1 MFPNYCFTN
10 SARQSDYN
18 VVKRDYTAKDSLQ
31 CKVVRHSA
39 PSVTSA
45 GRRRTR
51 HRTERRRSISKSS
64 SSRVKDSSS
73 KSVGFRL
80 TPVICSSEKDT
91 RKPGGNDG
99 ESDKITSNPSNDPNR
114 DLQDSFADFFSIIH
128 DNVLESVQD
137 AVQRMVSK
145 SFEESVA
152 KMERLSKD
160 LQNQEA
166 MLNKIYRDVTNKI
179 AAQSEASLNQFK
191 FVTQMLIDNQTVHY
205 RALNQAKAN
214 KQRRKEEEDLERNRK
229 LERERKRMC
238 ASKEV
243 RNERVRKSRSSSVD
257 LVKRSTGGEAKE
269 LVAKAPQHQL
279 CQQQAPLVYHLYN
292 SSTDQESTAR
302 SRQMSRS
309 SSKHANT
316 PDLPRQ
322 STSLSMPDLSG
333 RNSSN
338 ARRIIQ
344 PQHSSKFS
352 RSSSSRSSN
361 HRQDNIVCLPAMTY
375 PPYVRNPPI
384 PRRKLVRKT
393 GQHKGR

>member
-1 MFPNYCFTN
+1 MFPNYCFTK
-10 SARQSDYN
+10 SARQSDYD
-18 VVKRDYTAKDSLQ
+18 VTKRDYIAKDSLQ
-31 CKVVRHSA
+31 RKAIRHSA
-39 PSVTSA
+39 PSVTSG

-51 HRTERRRSISKSS
+51 HRTERQRSISKSS
-64 SSRVKDSSS
+64 SLRAKDSSS
-73 KSVGFRL
+73 RSVGFRL

-91 RKPGGNDG
+91 RKPGGDDRDTN
-99 ESDKITSNPSNDPNR
+99 KMTSSPSNDPNR
-114 DLQDSFADFFSIIH
+114 DLQESFADFFSIIH

-214 KQRRKEEEDLERNRK
+214 KQRRKEEEDLERDRK
-229 LERERKRMC
+229 LEWERKRMC
-238 ASKEV
+238 ACKEV
-243 RNERVRKSRSSSVD
+243 RTARVRKSRSSSVD
-257 LVKRSTGGEAKE
+257 LSKRSTGGEAKE
-269 LVAKAPQHQL
+269 LVPKAPQHQL
-279 CQQQAPLVYHLYN
+279 CQQQEPLVYHLHS

-309 SSKHANT
+309 SSKQANT
-316 PDLPRQ
+316 PDLTRQ
-322 STSLSMPDLSG
+322 STSYSMPDLSG
-333 RNSSN
+333 RSSSHPK
-338 ARRIIQ
+338 RLIQ
-344 PQHSSKFS
+344 PQHSSNVF
-352 RSSSSRSSN
+352 RNSSSRSSN
-361 HRQDNIVCLPAMTY
+361 LRQDKIICLPAMTY
-375 PPYVRNPPI
+375 PPYVRNQPI

-393 GQHKGR
+393 CQNKGK

>member
-1 MFPNYCFTN
+1 MFPNYCFTK
-10 SARQSDYN
+10 SARQSGYD
-18 VVKRDYTAKDSLQ
+18 VLKR
-31 CKVVRHSA
+31 KVVRHSS

-51 HRTERRRSISKSS
+51 HRTERQRNISKSS
-64 SSRVKDSSS
+64 SLRDKDSSS
-73 KSVGFRL
+73 KSVGFRE

-91 RKPGGNDG
+91 RNSGGDDRKT
-99 ESDKITSNPSNDPNR
+99 DKMTSSPSNDPNR
-114 DLQDSFADFFSIIH
+114 DLQESFADFFSIIH

-137 AVQRMVSK
+137 AVRRMVSK
-145 SFEESVA
+145 SFEQSVA

-166 MLNKIYRDVTNKI
+166 MLNKIYHDVTNKI

-214 KQRRKEEEDLERNRK
+214 KQRRKEEQDLERDRK

-238 ASKEV
+238 TCKEV
-243 RNERVRKSRSSSVD
+243 RNARVRKSRSSSVD
-257 LVKRSTGGEAKE
+257 LSKRSTGGEAKE
-269 LVAKAPQHQL
+269 RVPKAPQHQL
-279 CQQQAPLVYHLYN
+279 CQQQVPLVYHLYN

-302 SRQMSRS
+302 SNQVSRS
-309 SSKHANT
+309 SSRHAT
-316 PDLPRQ
+316 APDLPRQ
-322 STSLSMPDLSG
+322 STSYSMPDLSG
-333 RNSSN
+333 RTSPNPTRFN
-338 ARRIIQ
+338 Q
-344 PQHSSKFS
+344 NQHASKVS

-375 PPYVRNPPI
+375 PPYVRNCPI
-384 PRRKLVRKT
+384 PRQKLIRKT
-393 GQHKGR
+393 GQNKGK